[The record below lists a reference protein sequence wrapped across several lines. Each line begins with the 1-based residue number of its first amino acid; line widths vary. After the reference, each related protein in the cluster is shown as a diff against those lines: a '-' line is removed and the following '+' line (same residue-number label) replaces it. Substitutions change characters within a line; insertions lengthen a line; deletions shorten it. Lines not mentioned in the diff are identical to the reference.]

1 MINKGEWQKFEDEL
15 ASHEDL
21 TLEQKYK
28 ILDGMYEEARS
39 LGLFPS
45 ANPLEGLDV
54 DIRIAKAVNSV
65 SKAA

>member
-1 MINKGEWQKFEDEL
+1 MINKGEWQKFERDL
-15 ASHEDL
+15 AASEKL

-28 ILDGMYEEARS
+28 ILDGMYEEAVK
-39 LGLFPS
+39 LGCFSP
-45 ANPLEGLDV
+45 ADPLEGLDV

>member
-1 MINKGEWQKFEDEL
+1 MINKGEWQTFEDEL

-21 TLEQKYK
+21 TLEQKYR
-28 ILDGMYEEARS
+28 ILDGLYEEARG

-45 ANPLEGLDV
+45 TDPLEGLDV